1 MKTRRYI
8 AFILALALL
17 LPAVFALPFSAFAA
31 ADYPGL
37 HRLQVY
43 FIRTLGSL
51 ARADYYENDVLASIT
66 VSQAIVESGFAAYT
80 LPAAA
85 NNLFGIRAYF
95 NSPGMIFDPT
105 GGTTYASYS
114 DLLTAKGASYANTV
128 SAWRADRSW
137 RDSVDTHSWLFF
149 YESRF
154 NAIVGNHD
162 YKDVARLLMTT
173 GYCGDAGYAESV
185 IRCIEKYGLTEYD
198 DQTPDEDGI
207 VGIIF
212 NKDRMWLD
220 IGESEQLTVSAFPEA
235 EPSVLT
241 WKSDNES
248 VASVDEEGNVRALA
262 HGTTLITATLA
273 NGREACCI
281 VYVDCNATIVDA
293 WAKVHSSPDVGSGY
307 VYMYNGT
314 PVKTLSDALY
324 YGPDGSA
331 FRRVYGYNINGDV
344 MTGYVSADN
353 VVPHR
358 CDVSEIAFVKD
369 SVTLVPGDIYTVET
383 AVVPALADDT
393 LLIWTSS
400 DPLVATVDELGR
412 VCAADNGTADI
423 TATSANGISRT
434 LRVTVADTH
443 AEYRALVTAYETLYV
458 RKEPDG
464 ESSIVGI
471 IPFLT
476 EVRVSGEP
484 IGHWCKVT
492 GLNTAGRSV
501 TGYVNGAYLLYVAPK
516 VAVNRVPAGEN
527 IYVYEDRSVS
537 SYFYGILIN
546 GSDCAVI
553 GEPEDGWSFVVGTR
567 TPGNIQAT
575 YGYARLSG
583 GSGTEPLPGGERQYA
598 ETTSV
603 LHVRTGPGSDYESV
617 GTLPENARIILIGE
631 PDNGWYRVTGTDP
644 DGKRISGYASA
655 EYIVPIYR
663 GTPTTL
669 LNLRAGP
676 GTNYGSLAQLPEVEE
691 LLLFG
696 EPENGW
702 YRVEWVRESGNVSGY
717 CSAEF
722 IRVLGKYL
730 ANISGGSGEYG
741 LTDGSLT
748 LTSNMLLGVK
758 AETKAGSLLAAFTGE
773 VALVSAS
780 GEALSADDLAVTGC
794 RLLLQS
800 GGETVSS
807 VTVIVRGDVSGNGRI
822 DATDYAM
829 IKRAFLGSFTPDE
842 FQYAAALVSGRSYI
856 TVTDYAMI
864 KRAVLGTYTL

>member
-8 AFILALALL
+8 SVILALALL
-17 LPAVFALPFSAFAA
+17 LPAVFAVPANVSAAS
-31 ADYPGL
+31 DYAGL
-37 HRLQVY
+37 NKYQVY
-43 FIRTLGSL
+43 FTRVIGSL
-51 ARADYYENDVLASIT
+51 ARADYYEKDILASIT

-80 LPAAA
+80 LPVAA

-95 NSPGMIFDPT
+95 NSPGMIFDPKE
-105 GGTTYASYS
+105 GTVYASYA
-114 DLLTAKGASYANTV
+114 DLMTTKGASYANTL
-128 SAWRADRSW
+128 STWRANSSW

-149 YESRF
+149 YESKF
-154 NAIVGNHD
+154 KDIIGNHD

-173 GYCGDAGYAESV
+173 GYCSDAGYADSV
-185 IRCIEKYGLTEYD
+185 IRTVEKYGLTEYD
-198 DQTPDEDGI
+198 DLTPDDDGI

-212 NKDRMWLD
+212 NKEQLWLD
-220 IGESEQLTVSAFPEA
+220 TGETEQLTVTAFPEA
-235 EPSVLT
+235 EPAELN

-248 VASVDEEGNVRALA
+248 VATVDEEGNVKAIA
-262 HGTTLITATLA
+262 HGCALITATLA

-293 WAKVHSSPDVGSGY
+293 WAKVHSSPDSDSGY
-307 VYMYNGT
+307 VYMFFGT
-314 PVKTLSDALY
+314 PVKMLSDALY
-324 YGPDGSA
+324 YGPGGKT
-331 FRRVYGYNINGDV
+331 FYRVYGYNINGDI
-344 MTGYVSADN
+344 MTGYVSSDN
-353 VVPHR
+353 VIPHK
-358 CDVSEIAFVKD
+358 CEVSDIAFVKN
-369 SVTLVPGDIYTVET
+369 SVTLVPGDIYIPET
-383 AVVPALADDT
+383 AVVPSLADDT
-393 LLIWTSS
+393 SLTWVSS
-400 DPLVATVDELGR
+400 DPSVATVDELGR
-412 VCAADNGTADI
+412 VCAADFGTAVI
-423 TATSANGISRT
+423 TATAVNGVSES
-434 LRVTVADTH
+434 LNVTVAQSH

-476 EVRVSGEP
+476 EVRVTGEP
-484 IGHWCKVT
+484 VGHWNKIT

-501 TGYVNGAYLLYVAPK
+501 TGYVNSAYLLYVAPK
-516 VAVNRVPAGEN
+516 VAVNRVSAGDN
-527 IYVYEDRSVS
+527 IYVYAEKSVS
-537 SYFYGILIN
+537 SYLYGILVN

-583 GSGTEPLPGGERQYA
+583 GGTDPLPGGERQYA
-598 ETTSV
+598 ETAST
-603 LHVRTGPGSDYESV
+603 LRVRTGPGSDNDIIGSF
-617 GTLPENARIILIGE
+617 PENSRIILIGE
-631 PDNGWYRVTGTDP
+631 AENGWYRVTGTDT
-644 DGKRISGYASA
+644 DGARLTGYASA
-655 EYIVPIYR
+655 EYIVPIMR

-676 GTNYGSLAQLPEVEE
+676 GTNYTSLAQLPEGEE

-702 YRVEWVRESGNVSGY
+702 YRVEWVRESGNVKGY

-730 ANISGGSGEYG
+730 ANISGDSGEYG

-748 LTSNMLLGVK
+748 LTYNMLLGVK
-758 AETKAGSLLAAFTGE
+758 AETKAANLLAAFTGE
-773 VALVSAS
+773 VALTDKNGAPLAA
-780 GEALSADDLAVTGC
+780 GDLVGTGC
-794 RLLLQS
+794 KLLLQS

-807 VTVIVRGDVSGNGRI
+807 VTVIVRGDLSGNGKI
-822 DATDYAM
+822 DSTDYAM
-829 IKRAFLGSFTPDE
+829 VKRAFLGSFEPDE
-842 FQYAAALVSGRSYI
+842 YQYAAALVSGRSYI

-864 KRAVLGTYTL
+864 KRTFLGTYNL

>member
-1 MKTRRYI
+1 MKTRRCLSV
-8 AFILALALL
+8 ILALALL
-17 LPAVFALPFSAFAA
+17 LPAVFAVPFSAQAA
-31 ADYPGL
+31 SDYPGL
-37 HRLQVY
+37 NRLQVY
-43 FIRTLGSL
+43 FTRTLGSL
-51 ARADYYENDVLASIT
+51 ARADYYEKDVLASIT

-80 LPAAA
+80 LPVAA

-95 NSPGMIFDPT
+95 TSPGMIFDPT

-114 DLLTAKGASYANTV
+114 DLMIAKGASYANTV
-128 SAWRADRSW
+128 SAWRANTSW
-137 RDSVDTHSWLFF
+137 RDSVDTHSWLFL

-185 IRCIEKYGLTEYD
+185 IRCVEKYGLTEYD

-207 VGIIF
+207 IGIIF
-212 NKDRMWLD
+212 NKDQMWLN
-220 IGESEQLTVSAFPEA
+220 IGESEQLTVTAFPEA

-248 VASVDEEGNVRALA
+248 VATVDEEGRVKAIA
-262 HGTTLITATLA
+262 HGFTLITATLA
-273 NGREACCI
+273 NGREACCV

-293 WAKVHSSPDVGSGY
+293 WAKVHSAPDTNSSF
-307 VYMYNGT
+307 VYMYNGN
-314 PVKTLSDALY
+314 PVKMLSDAY
-324 YGPDGSA
+324 YFGSDGNA
-331 FRRVYGYNINGDV
+331 FRRVYGYNINGDL

-358 CDVSEIAFVKD
+358 SEVADIAFVKD
-369 SVTLVPGDIYTVET
+369 SVTLVPGDIYTVEA
-383 AVVPALADDT
+383 AVAPALADDT
-393 LLIWTSS
+393 SLTWVSS
-400 DPLVATVDELGR
+400 NPSVATVDELGR
-412 VCAADNGTADI
+412 VCAADTGTADI
-423 TATSANGISRT
+423 TATSVNGVSET

-484 IGHWCKVT
+484 VGHWCKVT

-501 TGYVNGAYLLYVAPK
+501 TGYVNGNYLLYVAPK
-516 VAVNRVPAGEN
+516 VEVKRVPAGEN
-527 IYVYEDRSVS
+527 IYVYEEKSVS

-546 GSDCAVI
+546 GSACAII
-553 GEPEDGWSFVVGTR
+553 GEPADGWSFVVGTR

-583 GSGTEPLPGGERQYA
+583 GSSAGPADGGERQYA
-598 ETTSV
+598 DTTSV
-603 LHVRTGPGSDYESV
+603 LHVRTGPGSDYESA

-631 PDNGWYRVTGTDP
+631 PENGWYRVTGTDT
-644 DGKRISGYASA
+644 DGKRITGYASS

-676 GTNYGSLAQLPEVEE
+676 GTNYNSLAQLPEGAE
-691 LLLFG
+691 LLLYG

-702 YRVEWVRESGNVSGY
+702 YRVEWLHDGSSTAGC
-717 CSAEF
+717 CSAEY

-730 ANISGGSGEYG
+730 ANVSGASGEYG

-758 AETKAGSLLAAFTGE
+758 ADTSAGALLAAFTGE
-773 VALVSAS
+773 VALVNAS
-780 GEALSADDLAVTGC
+780 GDALAAGDPVGTGC

-807 VTVIVRGDVSGNGRI
+807 VTVIVRGDLSGNGKI
-822 DATDYAM
+822 DSTDYAM
-829 IKRAFLGSFTPDE
+829 VKRAFLGNFTPDE

-864 KRAVLGTYTL
+864 KRTVLGTYKL